1 MQNQSKRPYKITV
14 ILSGRTNQVENPN
27 PTGRTL
33 LARSATPARRKN
45 RRLPQHGVFTP
56 FAVARSK
63 KLLKSKKR
71 RCNMTIE
78 KNGKTYKV
86 AENAK
91 SWTVSI
97 LSDCNVTA
105 TVKISKSDCP
115 TFDDV
120 KAFIAEND
128 LF

>member
-27 PTGRTL
+27 PDGSYTFSPFGNART
-33 LARSATPARRKN
+33 SEN

-78 KNGKTYKV
+78 K
-86 AENAK
+86 
-91 SWTVSI
+91 
-97 LSDCNVTA
+97 
-105 TVKISKSDCP
+105 TVKLTRWRKTRNRGRYP
-115 TFDDV
+115 Y
-120 KAFIAEND
+120 
-128 LF
+128 

>member
-1 MQNQSKRPYKITV
+1 
-14 ILSGRTNQVENPN
+14 
-27 PTGRTL
+27 
-33 LARSATPARRKN
+33 
-45 RRLPQHGVFTP
+45 
-56 FAVARSK
+56 
-63 KLLKSKKR
+63 
-71 RCNMTIE
+71 MTIKE
-78 KNGKTYKV
+78 NGKTYKV
-86 AENAK
+86 TENAK

-105 TVKISKSDCP
+105 TAKISKSDCP